1 MVVKPHANAT
11 VTCQLLTFRELEMA
25 EKEQRRRGSPEGTP
39 KRKKLRL
46 SSVPPQANVP
56 QAMVAQMM
64 TFRLV
69 GSPKRKRFE
78 PRRRR
83 REAMGA
89 INVPSLVI
97 PEIRGTG
104 KVVCIQLLL
113 ICRAYS

>member
-1 MVVKPHANAT
+1 MSTTYVYLIARV
-11 VTCQLLTFRELEMA
+11 MA

-69 GSPKRKRFE
+69 VSPKRKCSE
-78 PRRRR
+78 RR

-104 KVVCIQLLL
+104 KVVCIQY
-113 ICRAYS
+113 CRLHDYTTKFFC

>member
-1 MVVKPHANAT
+1 MSTTYVKLAT
-11 VTCQLLTFRELEMA
+11 EMA

-39 KRKKLRL
+39 KRKKLLL
-46 SSVPPQANVP
+46 SSVPPQPNVP

-69 GSPKRKRFE
+69 WSPKRKRFE

-83 REAMGA
+83 EAMA
-89 INVPSLVI
+89 PINVPSLVI

-104 KVVCIQLLL
+104 KVVCIQYCMNSLHD
-113 ICRAYS
+113 